1 MKKIT
6 LIAALLLC
14 FAMTL
19 TACNSYK
26 SDVAVLDLSSAVL
39 NSVGTQGGFTA
50 MDNDYVSLE
59 FAKPDVISANVDQ
72 WTICASTSSQTVD
85 EYGIFRVKEGGDVNA
100 VKAEVESYV
109 QAMQVKLEVYLDM
122 YDPAEKTKLENAQV
136 TVFGNYV
143 VYTML
148 DDADT
153 TAGTSAIKD
162 ALSK

>member
-14 FAMTL
+14 LAMTL
-19 TACNSYK
+19 TACDSYK
-26 SDVAVLDLSSAVL
+26 SDVEVLDLSSAVL

-50 MDNDYVSLE
+50 MDNDYVALE

-109 QAMQVKLEVYLDM
+109 QSMQVKLEVYLDM

-153 TAGTSAIKD
+153 TAANKAVKTELGK
-162 ALSK
+162 